1 MIELNDNRWKEFDGG
16 YRMPYD
22 ASVPLKRLEEA
33 TSTEE
38 INSVFAELWNEL
50 HHQGDVGLVSYYSV
64 PHLIRIAKEKKLY
77 DFNAIGLVTTIEI
90 ERYSNN
96 PKLPEEF
103 EEEYLYSIQKELPE
117 LIMQMI
123 NENWDTSLSVV
134 VLSALAVSK
143 GHIKIADAI
152 LKMEDQDTLNEFL
165 ENY

>member
-22 ASVPLKRLEEA
+22 ASIPLKRLEES

-50 HHQGDVGLVSYYSV
+50 HHQGDLGLASYFSV
-64 PHLIRIAKEKKLY
+64 PHIIRIAREKKLY
-77 DFNAIGLVTTIEI
+77 DWNIFGLVSLIEI
-90 ERYSNN
+90 ERHGDN

-103 EEEYLYSIQKELPE
+103 EESYLYSIQIELPE
-117 LIMQMI
+117 LIKEVMI
-123 NENWDTSLSVV
+123 DKWDVTLAST

-143 GHIKIADAI
+143 GHIEMADAI
-152 LKMEDQDTLNEFL
+152 SKMEDKDLVKEFL
-165 ENY
+165 ESY